1 MQIDPYNRFY
11 AVTPSNTVDFPWGPC
26 EAIFI
31 GGNGVLQV
39 VAQDGTVTAFDHA
52 KGFILPIKAIR
63 VNSTS
68 TTATGIVALYRQ

>member
-1 MQIDPYNRFY
+1 
-11 AVTPSNTVDFPWGPC
+11 
-26 EAIFI
+26 
-31 GGNGVLQV
+31 V